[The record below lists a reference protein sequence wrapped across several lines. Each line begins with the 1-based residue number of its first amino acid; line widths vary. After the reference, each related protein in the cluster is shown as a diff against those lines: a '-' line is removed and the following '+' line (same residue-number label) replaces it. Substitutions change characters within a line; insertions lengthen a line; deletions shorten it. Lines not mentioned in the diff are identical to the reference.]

1 MIRICIRFV
10 VLLRNQ
16 HCHRQSILISFLHQM
31 KRNNRQTNFNPNPN
45 LSWIFFGF
53 CFVLLIES
61 ELVALKIG

>member
-1 MIRICIRFV
+1 
-10 VLLRNQ
+10 
-16 HCHRQSILISFLHQM
+16 M

-61 ELVALKIG
+61 ELVALKIGWFW